1 MKRTTTKPKR
11 APIEAWMTIS
21 CTREPYTL
29 HRDRDEAI
37 RERRHSVVHL
47 TEARPDLRGEVR
59 MLRLALRNLYKR
71 SCDLRDG
78 SRPISDYRGML
89 EMALKRRKKRKGEK
103 S

>member
-47 TEARPDLRGEVR
+47 TEARPDQRAEVR
-59 MLRLALRNLYKR
+59 RLREAMRWSLNQLGDGNIAVAQALTL
-71 SCDLRDG
+71 
-78 SRPISDYRGML
+78 
-89 EMALKRRKKRKGEK
+89 ALKRRAKQKGKK